1 MTSYVYECIT
11 CSDSLV
17 IGKYR
22 VITKEEYAKIYSE
35 SVFTFNESTDTIT
48 YTYYMNENNSV
59 LVESKI
65 QHPTQYETT

>member
-1 MTSYVYECIT
+1 MTSYVYECTT

-35 SVFTFNESTDTIT
+35 SVSTQLIQLH
-48 YTYYMNENNSV
+48 TYYMNENNSV

-65 QHPTQYETT
+65 